1 MQKKSQTGV
10 LKREILGCSFRT
22 PVSVE
27 MQVDVGFELELV
39 AVCTA
44 LKNTHL
50 LGLWVSI
57 KEQQKLFVQKPEHKP
72 DKATFGLNHISTF
85 RAEAP
90 SNRPIAATL
99 MSHKQIPN
107 QLETADR
114 TSPQLI

>member
-22 PVSVE
+22 PVRVE

-57 KEQQKLFVQKPEHKP
+57 KEQQKLFVQKPEHKTVN
-72 DKATFGLNHISTF
+72 ATFGLSHISTF
-85 RAEAP
+85 RAAEAP

-99 MSHKQIPN
+99 MCLQEPQK
-107 QLETADR
+107 R

>member
-1 MQKKSQTGV
+1 MQKKSQTDALKEV
-10 LKREILGCSFRT
+10 LVCSFRT

-50 LGLWVSI
+50 LGLWVSMR
-57 KEQQKLFVQKPEHKP
+57 EQQKLFVQKPEHKP
-72 DKATFGLNHISTF
+72 ENATFGLNHISIF
-85 RAEAP
+85 RAAEAP
-90 SNRPIAATL
+90 NRPIAATL
-99 MSHKQIPN
+99 SHTDPDST
-107 QLETADR
+107 ETADR

>member
-10 LKREILGCSFRT
+10 LKREILVCSFRT

-27 MQVDVGFELELV
+27 MQADVGFELELV
-39 AVCTA
+39 AVFTA

-57 KEQQKLFVQKPEHKP
+57 REQQKLFVQKPEHKP
-72 DKATFGLNHISTF
+72 DNATFGLNHISTF
-85 RAEAP
+85 RAAEVP

-99 MSHKQIPN
+99 MSHKQILIL
-107 QLETADR
+107 QK
-114 TSPQLI
+114 PQTGLHQS